1 MKAPTLPKP
10 TRGRKWLLIAIANLI
25 LETLLS
31 LALYSMFGMIGLA
44 AVIFFQ
50 AFLLMTWAWV
60 YDPQELTTQQ
70 VKGK

>member
-1 MKAPTLPKP
+1 MKAPTLPNLA
-10 TRGRKWLLIAIANLI
+10 RGRKWLLIAIANLI

-44 AVIFFQ
+44 AVILLQ
-50 AFLLMTWAWV
+50 AFLLVIWGWV
-60 YDPQELTTQQ
+60 YDPQELTAQQ

>member
-1 MKAPTLPKP
+1 MKAPTLPNLA
-10 TRGRKWLLIAIANLI
+10 RGRKWLLIAIANLI

-50 AFLLMTWAWV
+50 ASLFMIWGWV
-60 YDPQELTTQQ
+60 YDPQELTAQQ